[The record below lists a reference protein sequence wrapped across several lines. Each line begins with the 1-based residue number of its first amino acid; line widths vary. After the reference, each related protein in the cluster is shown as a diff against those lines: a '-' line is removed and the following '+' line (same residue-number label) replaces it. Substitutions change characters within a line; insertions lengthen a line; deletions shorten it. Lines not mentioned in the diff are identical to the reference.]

1 MLDQFLIVQ
10 AIYTASIMALVA
22 CNLYQSSRAKKME
35 TALRQAT
42 SAMHS
47 ALEKFH
53 LFITRDREG
62 AAVAAKE
69 LVKAMNGL
77 ELQEQAADKDLD
89 G

>member
-10 AIYTASIMALVA
+10 AIYTVSIMALVA

-47 ALEKFH
+47 ALE
-53 LFITRDREG
+53 
-62 AAVAAKE
+62 
-69 LVKAMNGL
+69 M
-77 ELQEQAADKDLD
+77 QEQSADKDLD